1 MTLPAR
7 VAIVVLRRHM
17 LAARKKACAPCA
29 LLLAAAERL
38 GAHGDGYALTFRPPD
53 LIEARP
59 EKGLPI
65 LFRIGT
71 RAQAWLEHYSKAY
84 DARQGIETNI
94 EQVIEERS
102 SNESPRAA
110 RDDPTISA
118 QNDPTR
124 TRAPCVVHEI
134 VAYGGL

>member
-7 VAIVVLRRHM
+7 LPIVVLRRHM

-38 GAHGDGYALTFRPPD
+38 GAHGDGYALTFRAPD

-59 EKGLPI
+59 DSGGTPI

-102 SNESPRAA
+102 SNEPRN
-110 RDDPTISA
+110 DPAISA